1 VSITDII
8 WVTLVLILIT
18 IILITDPKTSSI
30 DVNNNILTNSLNSQR
45 FVRNVTWTL
54 VVTFYFLTLSLSI
67 FDKLG

>member
-1 VSITDII
+1 MSIIDII

>member
-1 VSITDII
+1 MSITDII

-45 FVRNVTWTL
+45 FVRNVTWIL
-54 VVTFYFLTLSLSI
+54 VVAFYFLTLSLSI
-67 FDKLG
+67 FEKLS

>member
-1 VSITDII
+1 MSITDII

-45 FVRNVTWTL
+45 FVRNVTWIL
-54 VVTFYFLTLSLSI
+54 VVAFYLLTLSLSI
-67 FDKLG
+67 FEKLS